1 MGLSGRTGHLLHRRG
16 NPLLGDAERS
26 PLEEALDRVGRLF
39 WKAALVL
46 YAALIFWLSS
56 RPLPEGL
63 PLFPQ
68 WDKLWHLLEYL
79 LFGLLA
85 WQALLPQSRSGWTW
99 AILLSL
105 GYAGSDEL
113 HQLFVPM
120 RTASLLDWLVD
131 SLGVASGLLLGRAAR
146 GLHFR
151 PRCV

>member
-1 MGLSGRTGHLLHRRG
+1 MGHS
-16 NPLLGDAERS
+16 
-26 PLEEALDRVGRLF
+26 F

-46 YAALIFWLSS
+46 YAAFIFWLSS

-63 PLFPQ
+63 PLLPQ
-68 WDKLWHLLEYL
+68 WDKLWHFLEYL

-85 WQALLPQSRSGWTW
+85 WQAFLPQSRSGWTW

-131 SLGVASGLLLGRAAR
+131 SLGIGSGLLLGRFG
-146 GLHFR
+146 GLHFLAR
-151 PRCV
+151 RV